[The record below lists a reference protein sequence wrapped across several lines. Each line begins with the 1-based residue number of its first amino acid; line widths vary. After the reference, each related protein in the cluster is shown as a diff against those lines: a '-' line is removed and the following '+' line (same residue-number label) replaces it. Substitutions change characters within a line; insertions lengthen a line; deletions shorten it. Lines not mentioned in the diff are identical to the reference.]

1 MTKSAVVPRVALA
14 PGLSI
19 SRVLTGLWQLA
30 DMERDGRTID
40 LESTAAA
47 MQPYVDAGLTTF
59 DMADHYGSAE
69 LVAGLFRSRHSGSVQ
84 CLTKWVPKPGRV
96 PKADVRA
103 AVERALGRLRTEAI
117 DLLQYHAWNYADPS
131 WLETLYDLQ
140 DLKREGLIRELGLTN
155 VDTAHL
161 RMVRASGI
169 EVVSNQVS
177 FSLLDQRAATGL
189 APFCEASG
197 VRLLAYGTVA
207 GGWLTV
213 KWLGQPEPDWER
225 TGTWSMMKYGR
236 VLRVAGGPSTGSG
249 PSRASSR
256 GGWEALQRVLA
267 AAAVVAARHGVSIA
281 NVATRYILDQPGVA
295 GVIVGARL
303 GERAHIDDTLKLF
316 SFTLSDA
323 DRAALRAALD
333 TLQPIPGDCGDEYR
347 TPPFLTASGDLSH
360 HLQTMPS
367 PYASVAG
374 ADGRTRCLTGTV
386 WETAAGF
393 ARAVRHGQHIA
404 VSGTTATLGDRA
416 IGGQDAASQTH
427 FAIDKIEGALQ
438 SLGAALTDVIR
449 TRVYVRHGHDWEAV
463 ARAHGARFG
472 RIQPANTLVGAELIG
487 DEYLV
492 EVEADAVVG
501 V

>member
-207 GGWLTV
+207 GGWLTE

-225 TGTWSMMKYGR
+225 TGTWSKMKYGR
-236 VLRVAGGPSTGSG
+236 FLRVAGVPSFVEGRVGGAATC
-249 PSRASSR
+249 AR
-256 GGWEALQRVLA
+256 GGRGGRGQARGVDCQRRHALHPRST
-267 AAAVVAARHGVSIA
+267 RRGRRDCRR
-281 NVATRYILDQPGVA
+281 ATGR
-295 GVIVGARL
+295 
-303 GERAHIDDTLKLF
+303 
-316 SFTLSDA
+316 
-323 DRAALRAALD
+323 
-333 TLQPIPGDCGDEYR
+333 
-347 TPPFLTASGDLSH
+347 
-360 HLQTMPS
+360 
-367 PYASVAG
+367 AG
-374 ADGRTRCLTGTV
+374 A
-386 WETAAGF
+386 
-393 ARAVRHGQHIA
+393 H
-404 VSGTTATLGDRA
+404 
-416 IGGQDAASQTH
+416 
-427 FAIDKIEGALQ
+427 
-438 SLGAALTDVIR
+438 
-449 TRVYVRHGHDWEAV
+449 
-463 ARAHGARFG
+463 
-472 RIQPANTLVGAELIG
+472 
-487 DEYLV
+487 
-492 EVEADAVVG
+492 
-501 V
+501 

>member
-1 MTKSAVVPRVALA
+1 MPESLRVPTIELA
-14 PGLSI
+14 PGLTI

-30 DMERDGRTID
+30 DMERDGRAID
-40 LESTAAA
+40 LEHAADA
-47 MQPYVDAGLTTF
+47 MRPYVDAGLTTF

-69 LVAGLFRSRHSGSVQ
+69 LVAGIFRSKHGGDAQ

-96 PKADVRA
+96 AKADVRA
-103 AVERALGRLRTEAI
+103 AVERALDRLRAGSI
-117 DLLQYHAWNYADPS
+117 DLLQYHAWNYADPG

-140 DLKREGLIRELGLTN
+140 ALKREGLIRHLGLTN

-161 RMVRASGI
+161 RMVKASGI

-177 FSLLDQRAATGL
+177 FSLLDQRAAGRM
-189 APFCEASG
+189 APYCAANG

-207 GGWLTV
+207 GGWLTER
-213 KWLGQPEPDWER
+213 WLGRPEPDWES

-236 VLRVAGGPSTGSG
+236 FMRVAGG
-249 PSRASSR
+249 
-256 GGWEALQRVLA
+256 WDALQRVLA
-267 AAAVVAARHGVSIA
+267 TAKRVGDRYGVSIA
-281 NVATRYILDQPGVA
+281 NVATRFILDQPGVA

-303 GERAHIDDTLKLF
+303 GERAHIDDTLRLF
-316 SFTLSDA
+316 SFSLSDA
-323 DRAALRAALD
+323 DRAEIGAVLD
-333 TLQPIPGDCGDEYR
+333 TLHPIHGDCGDEYR

-360 HLQTMPS
+360 HLLTMPA
-367 PYASVAG
+367 PYETVTG
-374 ADGRTRCLTGTV
+374 ADGRSRCLTGTV
-386 WETAAGF
+386 WETVAGF

-404 VSGTTATLGDRA
+404 VSGTTATLGDRV
-416 IGGQDAASQTH
+416 IGGQDAAAQTH

-438 SLGAALTDVIR
+438 SLGAALTDVVR
-449 TRVYVRHGHDWEAV
+449 TRIFVRDVSDWEPV
-463 ARAHGARFG
+463 ARAHGERFG

-492 EVEADAVVG
+492 EVEADAIVG

>member
-1 MTKSAVVPRVALA
+1 MAQSLHVPRTDLA

-19 SRVLTGLWQLA
+19 ARVLTGLWQLA
-30 DMERDGRTID
+30 DMERDGRSID
-40 LESTAAA
+40 LESTATA
-47 MQPYVDAGLTTF
+47 MQPYVEAGLTTF

-69 LVAGLFRSRHSGSVQ
+69 LVAGRFRSRGTGRVQ
-84 CLTKWVPKPGRV
+84 CLTKWVPQPGHV
-96 PKADVRA
+96 SKTDVRL
-103 AVERALGRLRTEAI
+103 AVERALGRLQAESI
-117 DLLQYHAWNYADPS
+117 DLLQYHAWNYADPC

-140 DLKREGLIRELGLTN
+140 ELKREGLIRQLGLTN

-161 RMVRASGI
+161 RMVRNSGI

-177 FSLLDQRAATGL
+177 FSLLDQRAAAGL
-189 APFCEASG
+189 APYCAVSG
-197 VRLLAYGTVA
+197 VGLLAYGTVA
-207 GGWLTV
+207 GGWLTE

-236 VLRVAGGPSTGSG
+236 FLRVA
-249 PSRASSR
+249 

-267 AAAVVAARHGVSIA
+267 AARVVAARHGVSIA
-281 NVATRYILDQPGVA
+281 NIATRYILEQPGVA

-303 GERAHIDDTLKLF
+303 GERAHIDDTLRLF
-316 SFTLSDA
+316 SFSLSNT
-323 DRAALRAALD
+323 DRAEIRAALD

-347 TPPFLTASGDLSH
+347 KPPFLTASGDLSH
-360 HLQTMPS
+360 HLQGMPA
-367 PYASVAG
+367 PYGTRAG
-374 ADGRTRCLTGTV
+374 DDGRSRCLSGTV

-393 ARAVRHGQHIA
+393 ARAIRHGQHIA

-438 SLGAALTDVIR
+438 SLGAALTDVVR
-449 TRVYVRHGHDWEAV
+449 TRVYVRHVRDWEVV
-463 ARAHGARFG
+463 ARAHGERFG

-492 EVEADAVVG
+492 EIEADAITTIEG
-501 V
+501 ERR

>member
-1 MTKSAVVPRVALA
+1 MAEAFQVQRTALA
-14 PGLSI
+14 PGLTI

-30 DMERDGRTID
+30 DQERDGRTLD
-40 LESTAAA
+40 LDRTADA
-47 MQPYVDAGLTTF
+47 MVAYVAAGLTTF

-69 LVAGLFRSRHSGSVQ
+69 LVAGIFRSRQSGAAQ
-84 CLTKWVPKPGRV
+84 YLTKWVPKPGRV
-96 PKADVRA
+96 ARADVRA
-103 AVERALGRLRTEAI
+103 AVERALRRLRTESI

-140 DLKREGLIRELGLTN
+140 DLKHEGLIGQLGLTN

-177 FSLLDQRAATGL
+177 FSLLDQRAAAGL
-189 APFCEASG
+189 APYCAASG

-207 GGWLTV
+207 GGWLTER
-213 KWLGQPEPDWER
+213 WLGQPEPDWER

-236 VLRVAGGPSTGSG
+236 FMRVAGG
-249 PSRASSR
+249 
-256 GGWEALQRVLA
+256 WDALQRVLA
-267 AAAVVAARHGVSIA
+267 ATKRVAGRHGVSIA
-281 NVATRYILDQPGVA
+281 NIATRCILDQPGVA

-303 GERAHIDDTLKLF
+303 GERAHVEDTVRLF

-323 DRAALRAALD
+323 DLAEIHAALG
-333 TLQPIPGDCGDEYR
+333 TLRPIPGDCGDEYR

-360 HLQTMPS
+360 HLQTMPA
-367 PYASVAG
+367 PYESKIG

-416 IGGQDAASQTH
+416 IGGQDAAAQTV

-438 SLGAALTDVIR
+438 SLGAALTDVVR
-449 TRVYVRHGHDWEAV
+449 TRVFVRHVRDWEPV
-463 ARAHGARFG
+463 ARAHGERFG
-472 RIQPANTLVGAELIG
+472 RIQPANTLIGAELIG

-492 EVEADAVVG
+492 EVEADAIVG

>member
-1 MTKSAVVPRVALA
+1 MAQSFHVPRIDLA

-30 DMERDGRTID
+30 DMERDGRAID
-40 LESTAAA
+40 LETTATA

-69 LVAGLFRSRHSGSVQ
+69 LVAGIFRSRGTGTVQ

-96 PKADVRA
+96 SKADVRL
-103 AVERALGRLRTEAI
+103 AVERALGRLRAESI

-140 DLKREGLIRELGLTN
+140 ELKREGLIRQLGLTN
-155 VDTAHL
+155 VDAAHL
-161 RMVRASGI
+161 RMVRNSGI
-169 EVVSNQVS
+169 DVASNQIS
-177 FSLLDQRAATGL
+177 FSLLDQRAAARL
-189 APFCEASG
+189 APYCAVSG

-207 GGWLTV
+207 GGWLTE
-213 KWLGQPEPDWER
+213 KWVGQPEPDWER

-236 VLRVAGGPSTGSG
+236 FLRVAGG
-249 PSRASSR
+249 
-256 GGWEALQRVLA
+256 WDALQRVLA
-267 AAAVVAARHGVSIA
+267 AAGVVAARHGVSIA
-281 NVATRYILDQPGVA
+281 NIATRFILDQPGVA

-303 GERAHIDDTLKLF
+303 GERAHIDDTVRLF
-316 SFTLSDA
+316 SFSLTDA
-323 DRAALRAALD
+323 DRAAIGAALQ
-333 TLQPIPGDCGDEYR
+333 TLSPIPGDCGDEYR

-360 HLQTMPS
+360 HLQSMPA
-367 PYASVAG
+367 PYETVTG

-393 ARAVRHGQHIA
+393 ARAIRHGRHIA

-438 SLGAALTDVIR
+438 SLGAALTDVVR
-449 TRVYVRHGHDWEAV
+449 TRVYVRHVRDWEAV
-463 ARAHGARFG
+463 ARAHGERFG

-492 EVEADAVVG
+492 EVEADAIVG
-501 V
+501 PPIDTD